1 MTGSQA
7 RRKWHVVTAGFTGLV
22 CAIALAGCGPAPTV
36 TVVQSD
42 GFAFEGGNCGIVV
55 NVTDGTADTTYS
67 IGMFTTGPTVELG
80 ELTTN
85 SSGSVND
92 GTIDYP
98 SQQKPRQYSNLYV
111 EISTVQGTGL
121 AADQVGVAVCLPT
134 GLAP

>member
-1 MTGSQA
+1 M
-7 RRKWHVVTAGFTGLV
+7 